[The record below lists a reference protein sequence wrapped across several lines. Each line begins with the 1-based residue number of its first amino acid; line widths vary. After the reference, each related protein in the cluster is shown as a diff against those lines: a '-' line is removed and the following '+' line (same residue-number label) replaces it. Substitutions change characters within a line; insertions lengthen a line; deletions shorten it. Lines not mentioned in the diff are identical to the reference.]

1 MKLTGSEH
9 GFVAT
14 IDAKN
19 RDLVNHTLTQM
30 MPDCEIYGEGTILEE
45 IRFPIGH
52 DGLYGGLW
60 GHCINTGKSFYT
72 DKPNEH
78 SSSSGT
84 PEGHVKLDDFL
95 AVPVMMGEKPVGQIA
110 LANSIKGY
118 SDKDIKAIERIAEF
132 FALAIHLKN
141 YEEEINKSLEEKDI
155 LLREI
160 HHRVK
165 NNLQIISSILRLQ
178 SIYIKDEKVS
188 EIIDQN
194 QNRIRSMAM
203 IHEKLYRTTS
213 LTKIDFSDYIRSFVT
228 DTIAIYSVR
237 MDNINVILDL
247 EENIWLN
254 IETTIPCAL
263 IINELISNSIKHA
276 FPRGIGEI
284 KVEFKK
290 FGENLILIVGDN
302 GIGLPD
308 EVDFLK
314 TDSLGFKIVNSLI
327 MQIDGTIELN
337 KDHGTEFKI
346 KFKELQYKRRI

>member
-1 MKLTGSEH
+1 
-9 GFVAT
+9 
-14 IDAKN
+14 
-19 RDLVNHTLTQM
+19 
-30 MPDCEIYGEGTILEE
+30 
-45 IRFPIGH
+45 
-52 DGLYGGLW
+52 
-60 GHCINTGKSFYT
+60 
-72 DKPNEH
+72 
-78 SSSSGT
+78 
-84 PEGHVKLDDFL
+84 
-95 AVPVMMGEKPVGQIA
+95 
-110 LANSIKGY
+110 
-118 SDKDIKAIERIAEF
+118 
-132 FALAIHLKN
+132 
-141 YEEEINKSLEEKDI
+141 
-155 LLREI
+155 
-160 HHRVK
+160 
-165 NNLQIISSILRLQ
+165 
-178 SIYIKDEKVS
+178 
-188 EIIDQN
+188 
-194 QNRIRSMAM
+194 
-203 IHEKLYRTTS
+203 
-213 LTKIDFSDYIRSFVT
+213 
-228 DTIAIYSVR
+228 

-276 FPRGIGEI
+276 FPEGIGEI

>member
-1 MKLTGSEH
+1 
-9 GFVAT
+9 
-14 IDAKN
+14 
-19 RDLVNHTLTQM
+19 
-30 MPDCEIYGEGTILEE
+30 
-45 IRFPIGH
+45 
-52 DGLYGGLW
+52 
-60 GHCINTGKSFYT
+60 
-72 DKPNEH
+72 
-78 SSSSGT
+78 
-84 PEGHVKLDDFL
+84 
-95 AVPVMMGEKPVGQIA
+95 
-110 LANSIKGY
+110 
-118 SDKDIKAIERIAEF
+118 
-132 FALAIHLKN
+132 
-141 YEEEINKSLEEKDI
+141 
-155 LLREI
+155 
-160 HHRVK
+160 
-165 NNLQIISSILRLQ
+165 
-178 SIYIKDEKVS
+178 
-188 EIIDQN
+188 
-194 QNRIRSMAM
+194 MAM

-276 FPRGIGEI
+276 FPEGIGEI

-302 GIGLPD
+302 GIGMPD